1 MPIVKSAA
9 TWQVSLESIPHLLE
23 NLDSQRKTNE
33 NGMSYE
39 DYLQVLLL
47 SKSKAVKLTR
57 GMDMIEVE
65 IRSTK
70 GKEGFRLDCCIE
82 AAEISVDVEANR
94 KQTFSVTRQYSYI

>member
-1 MPIVKSAA
+1 MRKRNSHIRARYPLIGLP
-9 TWQVSLESIPHLLE
+9 WRCCR
-23 NLDSQRKTNE
+23 SQRRDAKG
-33 NGMSYE
+33 GMSYE

-70 GKEGFRLDCCIE
+70 GKKGFRLDCCIE
-82 AAEISVDVEANR
+82 AAEISVDVEAHR

>member
-1 MPIVKSAA
+1 
-9 TWQVSLESIPHLLE
+9 
-23 NLDSQRKTNE
+23 
-33 NGMSYE
+33 MSYE

-57 GMDMIEVE
+57 RYGHD
-65 IRSTK
+65 RSGNPQYKRK
-70 GKEGFRLDCCIE
+70 GRFPAGLCIE